1 MTYQHIND
9 KPKKPKQY
17 DNHEGNLE
25 KKSDTN
31 LKEKKYKNEYK
42 RQKGMK

>member
-25 KKSDTN
+25 KQKNERS
-31 LKEKKYKNEYK
+31 KEKRDKNQYKPK
-42 RQKGMK
+42 KGI